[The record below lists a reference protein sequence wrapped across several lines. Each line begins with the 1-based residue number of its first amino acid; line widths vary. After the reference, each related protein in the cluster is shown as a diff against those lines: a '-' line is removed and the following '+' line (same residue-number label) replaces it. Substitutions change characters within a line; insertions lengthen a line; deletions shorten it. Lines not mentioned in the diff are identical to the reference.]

1 MEHYLPQCLD
11 SVIRNDIPDT
21 LEVIVVNDGSKDK
34 SLEIAK
40 LYHEK
45 RPDIIKIIDKP
56 NGHYGSCINAALKVA
71 TGKYFRPLDA
81 DDWFDTDALINL
93 LHSINTR
100 DVDLIITPRTERTEK
115 YAHTYQLATQEKCE
129 NDISVLRSIPFS
141 DLDGVM
147 SMHSMTYRLSL
158 LQNIKLQLQE
168 GICYTD
174 TEFYLIPLQYSK
186 NFIYFN
192 LPLYQYRLGREG
204 QSMEVETFRKNRHHL
219 ATVLNKIIKTTIP
232 KSGSIEFTR
241 LEGLLIGYFGSSLF
255 DSPLTLVDKQD
266 LASLCHTM
274 QRHSPKLWSQVNKRL
289 FHIPSFCNLTGL
301 NLYFYTKIKN
311 KLGIKNL
318 IFRSQP

>member
-11 SVIRNDIPDT
+11 SVTRNDIPDT

-56 NGHYGSCINAALKVA
+56 NGHYGSCINAALKIA

-81 DDWFDTDALINL
+81 DDWFDTDALMNL
-93 LHSINTR
+93 LHSLETT
-100 DVDLIITPRTERTEK
+100 DVDLIITPRTERTET
-115 YAHTYQLATQEKCE
+115 HTHIYQLAIQEKSK
-129 NDISVLRSIPFS
+129 NDISVLRNIPFY
-141 DLDGVM
+141 DLDGVI

-174 TEFYLIPLQYSK
+174 TEFYLIPFQYSK

-204 QSMEVETFRKNRHHL
+204 QSMEIETFRKNRHHL
-219 ATVLNKIIKTTIP
+219 ATVLNKIIKKTTP
-232 KSGSIEFTR
+232 KPGSVEFTR
-241 LEGLLIGYFGSSLF
+241 LEGLLVGYFGCSLF
-255 DSPLTLVDKQD
+255 DFPLTIVDKQD
-266 LASLCHTM
+266 LANLYHTM
-274 QRHSPKLWSQVNKRL
+274 QRHSPKLWNQVNKRL
-289 FHIPSFCNLTGL
+289 FYIPSFCNLTGL